1 MRGPAPRDVGRASSG
16 SVRLPTVRAFP
27 PTPPPVRPPLS
38 RNASRSSRTSQAS
51 HLSGGPPCPARC
63 APGKGQ
69 PAPAV
74 AAAVHAGA
82 DANAADGGQNES
94 AADGGAHAAPGPA
107 ADRSGRRRAF
117 ARTGAGD
124 EASGGQRLTLPL
136 AQAAPPPTLALAR
149 LSQLARLLYHPDA
162 SQRPWG
168 VSPEASDE
176 ARLALQTPHE
186 VGHSATLGVR
196 ATTVEA
202 LGVGL
207 GPGAAVP
214 VLSLFEML
222 DAGALALAAALA
234 VGLAPRGSAM
244 RYRAAHV
251 AAWAGAD
258 ALPTLVAAR
267 RSWLRRAL
275 VALGLDARLAWPAP
289 VGHDA
294 SGHTHVDVAPPV
306 RAIQVQRANV
316 VEWGAGLGFS
326 VWLPGLSVRRSL
338 LRHTHRGSTLT
349 VRRVGPSTHALA
361 LELLRGSWRAWLTEG
376 FLWGTEH
383 RGEGE
388 QVRAHYAWTGA
399 PDDPRTWCMAAA
411 FADAAARDAPV
422 LGGRV
427 APTAQRLE
435 RATSGGAGWR
445 WPFWLPF
452 GLTAGAGRLRQ
463 RTTSYA
469 GALPVGG
476 RRTALELLGLDEDL
490 RLGRVSWSSRL
501 TWPPA
506 ADPESATGPAA
517 ATPDAW
523 PELRLTVQVPVSTPA
538 RRHALLQALG
548 LRGEQE
554 RAGPDAAG
562 VRRGLQLQVAG
573 RVPMVALLQLA
584 PGANV
589 TPHAMR
595 TATDEAAW
603 AAMEAHGLKLPEVL
617 RAQGAGT
624 QTLRLRVAYAQTQ
637 ALHQDAALHL
647 AAWPTRHRAAP
658 RGWCRRAR
666 TLVRQ
671 LAAERHALQ
680 RCPTFALQPTAHASR
695 VRRELGELGAHLRRR
710 LRAASAPG
718 AAAVSRDPVGGWLL
732 PPTCAP
738 PQLTPAGAEAPLPA
752 PLRHWVV
759 YPVDE
764 VLTQPNWLRRKLA
777 RRRAAAEAQRLGRM
791 QAQAPA
797 PTATPQPVALGP
809 PTTSG
814 AAPAPA
820 EASPASLDA
829 PFEPFPFSL

>member
-244 RYRAAHV
+244 RYRAAHE

-267 RSWLRRAL
+267 RS
-275 VALGLDARLAWPAP
+275 
-289 VGHDA
+289 
-294 SGHTHVDVAPPV
+294 
-306 RAIQVQRANV
+306 Q
-316 VEWGAGLGFS
+316 
-326 VWLPGLSVRRSL
+326 

-411 FADAAARDAPV
+411 FVDAAARDAPV